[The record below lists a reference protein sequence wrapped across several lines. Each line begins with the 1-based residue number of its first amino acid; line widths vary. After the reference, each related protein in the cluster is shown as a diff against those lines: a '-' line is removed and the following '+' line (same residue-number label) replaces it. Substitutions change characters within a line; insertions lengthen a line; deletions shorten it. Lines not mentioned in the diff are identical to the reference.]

1 LLNAKKLSKQFS
13 SNEGGGIVMLFQ
25 ATGTGLDIGSKKI
38 KLARV
43 KKAKKGLEL
52 MDFASMPT
60 PNGVIEQGKIIA
72 PIELGKAISQLVN
85 ETSWKGQKV
94 ISALSSQEIFFDNF
108 ILPRM
113 NRRES
118 RKVALYQS
126 SSFLPFPLDEAAFDI
141 FFLREIDNSEGRK
154 REVFFA
160 AAQGLQVEHLK
171 KVCTL
176 AGLRLTVVEIP
187 ALALKRLWHS
197 NNGKDLTVFLNIGYS
212 YACFSV
218 FQQQKLLFQ
227 RSFASFLEGMI
238 DILGDNL
245 LLEEVDM
252 AENLQLQELMEE
264 FLARVKHTLSLF
276 QRQEREMI
284 IGHILLCGGGAKL
297 KGLAGYLSMIL
308 NGIVPT
314 LNLPDTL
321 ALPAKFEQYRQ
332 ELSCDFSVAIGLASR
347 GVLG

>member
-1 LLNAKKLSKQFS
+1 
-13 SNEGGGIVMLFQ
+13 MLFRV
-25 ATGTGLDIGSKKI
+25 TGTGLDIGSKKI

-60 PNGVIEQGKIIA
+60 PNGVIEHGKIIA

-118 RKVALYQS
+118 RKAALYQS
-126 SSFLPFPLDEAAFDI
+126 SSFLPFPLNEAAFDI

-238 DILGDNL
+238 DILGDNI
-245 LLEEVDM
+245 LLEEVDIT
-252 AENLQLQELMEE
+252 ENLQLQELVEE
-264 FLARVKHTLSLF
+264 FLARVKQTLSLF

-284 IGHILLCGGGAKL
+284 IGQILLCGGGAKL
-297 KGLAGYLSMIL
+297 KGLAGYLSMIS
-308 NGIVPT
+308 NAIVLT
-314 LNLPDTL
+314 LNLPATL

>member
-1 LLNAKKLSKQFS
+1 
-13 SNEGGGIVMLFQ
+13 MLFQ

-171 KVCTL
+171 KVHPG
-176 AGLRLTVVEIP
+176 GLPTVVEIP
-187 ALALKRLWHS
+187 ALALKRFGIQQRKRF
-197 NNGKDLTVFLNIGYS
+197 NGF
-212 YACFSV
+212 
-218 FQQQKLLFQ
+218 
-227 RSFASFLEGMI
+227 
-238 DILGDNL
+238 
-245 LLEEVDM
+245 
-252 AENLQLQELMEE
+252 
-264 FLARVKHTLSLF
+264 
-276 QRQEREMI
+276 
-284 IGHILLCGGGAKL
+284 
-297 KGLAGYLSMIL
+297 
-308 NGIVPT
+308 
-314 LNLPDTL
+314 
-321 ALPAKFEQYRQ
+321 
-332 ELSCDFSVAIGLASR
+332 
-347 GVLG
+347 